1 MRASVGPPYEAWHSR
16 GMTVDVGDPAP
27 AFLLRNQNN
36 QEVTLESFRG
46 RKAVLLVFYPLA
58 FTGTCQGELSTAG
71 DFRSDTVE
79 VLTVSVD
86 SPYSHKVWADREGY
100 DFPLLSDFWPHG
112 EVARRYGVLN
122 DEDGFALRGTFLI
135 DRSGTVVWTE
145 VRDIGHGRDFTAYR
159 EALASLRASSPDA
172 VG

>member
-58 FTGTCQGELSTAG
+58 FTGTCQGELTTLQRDLP
-71 DFRSDTVE
+71 DFENDRVQ

-86 SPYSHKVWADREGY
+86 SPYAHKIWADREGY
-100 DFPLLSDFWPHG
+100 TFPLLSDFWPHG
-112 EVARRYGVLN
+112 EVARAYGVLN
-122 DEDGFALRGTFLI
+122 ESKGYANRGTFLI
-135 DRSGTVVWTE
+135 DAGGVVRFTE
-145 VRDIGHGRDFTAYR
+145 LSPASQPRDQSAWR
-159 EALASLRASSPDA
+159 EAIATL
-172 VG
+172 